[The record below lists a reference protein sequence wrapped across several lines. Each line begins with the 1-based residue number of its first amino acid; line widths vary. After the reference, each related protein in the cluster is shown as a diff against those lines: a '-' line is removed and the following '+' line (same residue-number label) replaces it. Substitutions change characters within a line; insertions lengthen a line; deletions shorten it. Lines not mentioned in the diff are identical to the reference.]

1 VANQQG
7 EGTARSF
14 PAPDNQ
20 PAPVSDRAAQG
31 DNLPTGADDSV
42 FLAGEGTESLRV
54 WSAALL
60 LCPPVVKADDD
71 ADAPIDHHP
80 GSNQY
85 LWALPRA
92 TAAHDGERSF
102 MEARRVSNPR
112 ATRHRGERPAGFG
125 SNGGGGRSVTAPR
138 LVGLNSMVT
147 GGRTMGSTG
156 DSADRLFAI
165 VSRPDGKLMNLC
177 PGPAPDGRC
186 ASAERGE
193 VPCAGARVVPLRGT
207 AADGLPFSVAVAQ
220 QGPRCPLEWVDQ

>member
-1 VANQQG
+1 MANQQG
-7 EGTARSF
+7 DGTARSF

-138 LVGLNSMVT
+138 LVRLNSMVT
-147 GGRTMGSTG
+147 EGGGWDPQGILRT
-156 DSADRLFAI
+156 
-165 VSRPDGKLMNLC
+165 VSSP
-177 PGPAPDGRC
+177 
-186 ASAERGE
+186 S
-193 VPCAGARVVPLRGT
+193 
-207 AADGLPFSVAVAQ
+207 
-220 QGPRCPLEWVDQ
+220 